1 VKSLQTDDDDGP
13 SDGNSSSCLWQG
25 ELKNIPYSSDKSI
38 CMVKGDQLKAN
49 YYIPYSSD
57 KSIFMVKGDQ
67 LKAN

>member
-1 VKSLQTDDDDGP
+1 MLPTTP
-13 SDGNSSSCLWQG
+13 TNTSDIFHGLVYY
-25 ELKNIPYSSDKSI
+25 IPYSSDKSI
-38 CMVKGDQLKAN
+38 FMVKGDQLKAN